1 LNQFFALESVILSA
15 NPFLW
20 ALPSSRVAALLG
32 KGLRCAQGAEKLM
45 QRGLNKCPQ
54 DSMKEETR
62 IVAGFPI
69 RFRIGQNRL
78 ENAELIEAAHPDDL
92 WFHLAGR
99 PSCHV
104 LTTLPVR
111 KVRGLVIRQ
120 GAAVCRDHM
129 RCDGSESV
137 VCSRVRDLV
146 RTDVPGTVG
155 VPM

>member
-1 LNQFFALESVILSA
+1 
-15 NPFLW
+15 
-20 ALPSSRVAALLG
+20 
-32 KGLRCAQGAEKLM
+32 
-45 QRGLNKCPQ
+45 
-54 DSMKEETR
+54 MKEETR

-155 VPM
+155 VPMGTIV